1 MHLFDRRS
9 LFMAAVGATA
19 GGSFMANVA
28 QARTQVP
35 TIGKPLLGVAKLGSR
50 TPTPPTLRN
59 TRGKI
64 VYVGDDNQE
73 RGREWFSVTYRRD
86 GQVTLRAFCEI
97 DDGKVERDV
106 VQSMTSTFAPLD
118 CFVRLHVDGKFLG
131 TGWIRVTDTDAECDV
146 FNAQLGRLH
155 QIVKLAKPASSLV
168 SHPLSTDALLLAS
181 FDHSK
186 PERIQQWDG
195 GLSTSPLLDGAS
207 GPLIGVGG
215 KRSTE
220 YVGPERITV
229 PAGTF
234 DTHHY
239 RLLMSARADG
249 SPRSYD
255 IWCTHPDFVFVRGE
269 VRGYLANATG
279 YGYYE
284 LAEFES

>member
-1 MHLFDRRS
+1 MSMLNRRS
-9 LFMAAVGATA
+9 LILAAAGAAATA
-19 GGSFMANVA
+19 
-28 QARTQVP
+28 ARP
-35 TIGKPLLGVAKLGSR
+35 TAVLAAEAPAPPRGSR
-50 TPTPPTLRN
+50 DTTRTGARAATPPTLRN

-64 VYVGDDNQE
+64 LYIGDDENE

-86 GQVTLRAFCEI
+86 GQVTLRAYCEI

-106 VQSMTSTFAPLD
+106 VQSMTSKFAPLD
-118 CFVRLHVDGKFLG
+118 CFVRLHVGGKFLG

-146 FNAQLGRLH
+146 FNAQMGRLH
-155 QIVKLAKPASSLV
+155 QAVKLATPATSLV
-168 SHPLSTDALLLAS
+168 SHPLSTDALLLAA

-186 PERIQQWDG
+186 PEKIQQWEG

-215 KRSTE
+215 RRSTE
-220 YVGPERITV
+220 YVGAERIKV

-239 RLLMSARADG
+239 RLLMTPRADG
-249 SPRSYD
+249 TPRSEH

-269 VRGYLANATG
+269 VHGYLSNKTG
-279 YGYYE
+279 FGYYE
-284 LAEFES
+284 LVEFES